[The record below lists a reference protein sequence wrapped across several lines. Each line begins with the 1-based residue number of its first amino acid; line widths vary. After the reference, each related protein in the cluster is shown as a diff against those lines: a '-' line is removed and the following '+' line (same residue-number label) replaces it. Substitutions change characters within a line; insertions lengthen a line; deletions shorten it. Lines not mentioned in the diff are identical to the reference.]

1 MLFNQ
6 PTNMISNMTRTIA
19 HVANRNIAHVANRN
33 FKPAGQKSFKRET
46 KKYLQSKAAATTDLL
61 GEPREKCPMEDP
73 SEKCPMEYPREF
85 YRRSVNKRWNHWAMT
100 DLEPL
105 PRRTVVNKFKKNKGL
120 LFKRGPKYETSMVNK
135 RAMHMAVQR
144 ERAMKYDETPYDLQ
158 DTRLME
164 EEDAYWSVVPS
175 YYASKW
181 VSEIEMDILEDGYD
195 CVENWFEN
203 YWYNSYHAVLFPEY
217 YVRTAHRIVDEL
229 D

>member
-1 MLFNQ
+1 
-6 PTNMISNMTRTIA
+6 MISNMTRT
-19 HVANRNIAHVANRN
+19 IAHVANRN

-46 KKYLQSKAAATTDLL
+46 KKYLQSKAATTDLL
-61 GEPREKCPMEDP
+61 GEPLEKCPMEDP
-73 SEKCPMEYPREF
+73 IKKCPMEDPREF

-120 LFKRGPKYETSMVNK
+120 LFKRGQKYETSMVNK

-144 ERAMKYDETPYDLQ
+144 ERALKYDETPYDLQ

-175 YYASKW
+175 YYAAKW

-217 YVRTAHRIVDEL
+217 YVTTAHRIVDEL